1 MANSDPPNPAMKILV
16 ADDSEP
22 ERRLLA
28 GLLQKWDYEAVLA
41 SNGAEAWKMF
51 QAGDFRLVL
60 TDWMMPEMSGIEL
73 IQRIRKLDL
82 PGYIYLVILT
92 GRNQKEDLVEAMDA
106 GADDFVPKPIHP
118 GELRSRLRHGER
130 IVRLER
136 RLADQNR
143 ELRQTQAA
151 LVQSEKLASLGQM
164 AAGMA
169 HEINNPIAFVANNLA
184 VLKRDVS
191 AALAV
196 LDAYREI
203 QGELADAAPQ
213 LTARAIEKETECDL
227 EWIRANVEQLFD
239 RSQAGLDRV
248 RQTVNNLRDFA
259 RLDEATIDSLD
270 VNAALQS
277 TVKLLHHEIE
287 EHCLSLKTDFA
298 CVRPV
303 LCQPGKIHQV
313 LHSLLVNAIQA
324 SHTGGVIE
332 LRTTDDDDAVVVEV
346 EDHGCG
352 IEPFNMP
359 RIFEPFFTTKPVGS
373 GAGLAL
379 AACYG
384 IVRDHGGTIGVESE
398 AGKGSMFR
406 VRLPCLP
413 APAGTQPVMG

>member
-1 MANSDPPNPAMKILV
+1 MANPDPPNPAMKILV
-16 ADDSEP
+16 VDDSEP

-28 GLLQKWDYEAVLA
+28 GLLRKWDYEAVLA
-41 SNGAEAWKMF
+41 TNGAEAWEMF
-51 QAGDFRLVL
+51 QAGDYRLVL

-82 PGYIYLVILT
+82 PGYVFLVILT
-92 GRNQKEDLVEAMDA
+92 GRHEKEDLVEAMDA
-106 GADDFVPKPIHP
+106 GADDFVAKPIHP

-136 RLADQNR
+136 RLAEQNR
-143 ELRQTQAA
+143 QLRETQAA

-184 VLKRDVS
+184 VLKRDLT

-196 LDAYREI
+196 LDAYREV
-203 QGELADAAPQ
+203 QSELADAAPQ
-213 LTARAIEKETECDL
+213 LTARAIEKETACDL
-227 EWIRANVEQLFD
+227 NWIRANVGQLFD

-259 RLDEATIDSLD
+259 RLDEAAFDALD
-270 VNAALQS
+270 VNAALRS
-277 TVKLLHHEIE
+277 TANLLHHEIE
-287 EHCLSLKTDFA
+287 QKRLVLKTEFA
-298 CVRPV
+298 TVRPV
-303 LCQPGKIHQV
+303 LCHPGKIHQV
-313 LHSLLVNAIQA
+313 LHSLLLNAIQA
-324 SHTGGVIE
+324 SKCSGVIE
-332 LRTTDDDDAVVVEV
+332 FRTTAENDAVVVEV

-352 IEPFNMP
+352 IDPANMP

-398 AGKGSMFR
+398 AGRGSVFR
-406 VRLPCLP
+406 VRLPC
-413 APAGTQPVMG
+413 QPSAAAKQKVTA

>member
-1 MANSDPPNPAMKILV
+1 MTQDDPPNPAMKILV

-28 GLLQKWDYEAVLA
+28 GLLRKWDYEAVLA
-41 SNGAEAWKMF
+41 TNGAEAWQMF
-51 QAGDFRLVL
+51 QAGDYRLVL

-82 PGYIYLVILT
+82 PGYVYLVILT
-92 GRNQKEDLVEAMDA
+92 GRNQKEDLVEAMDS

-136 RLADQNR
+136 RLAEQNR
-143 ELRQTQAA
+143 QLRETQAA

-196 LDAYREI
+196 LDAYREV
-203 QGELADAAPQ
+203 QNELAGVAPQ
-213 LTARAIEKETECDL
+213 LTALATSKEAECDL
-227 EWIRANVEQLFD
+227 EWIRANVQQLFD

-259 RLDEATIDSLD
+259 RLDEAVFDALD
-270 VNAALQS
+270 VNAALRS
-277 TVKLLHHEIE
+277 TANLLHHEIE
-287 EHCLSLKTDFA
+287 QKRLVLKTEFA
-298 CVRPV
+298 TVRPV
-303 LCQPGKIHQV
+303 LCHPGKIHQV
-313 LHSLLVNAIQA
+313 LHSLLLNAIQA
-324 SHTGGVIE
+324 SHGGGVIV
-332 LRTTDDDDAVVVEV
+332 LRTNADDDAVVVEV

-352 IEPFNMP
+352 IDPVNMP

-384 IVRDHGGTIGVESE
+384 IVRDHGGTIGLESE
-398 AGKGSMFR
+398 AGRGSVFR
-406 VRLPCLP
+406 VRLPCQP
-413 APAGTQPVMG
+413 AAAGKQQVMA